1 MKTDKASDSTDK
13 ASGAVNE
20 VRLVGR
26 LSRDPE
32 QRVLP
37 SGDEMWTF
45 RVVVPRPE
53 GGRSRQTVDAL
64 DCAVWGGRV
73 RASVA
78 GWAADD
84 VVEVAG
90 ALRKRFYASGVRPRV
105 AGGGRGDVGTDG
117 PSRERYSSCSERM
130 STPMLG
136 LGWNDVA
143 FSGSRRPACATRTTR
158 SKSGAGISTATPGV
172 DLTLV
177 SASSTEWW

>member
-1 MKTDKASDSTDK
+1 MLAEVIDVKTDKVSDSTDK
-13 ASGAVNE
+13 ASDVVNE

-45 RVVVPRPE
+45 MLVVPRPE
-53 GGRSRQTVDAL
+53 GGRSRQKIDAL

-84 VVEVAG
+84 VVEVTG
-90 ALRKRFYASGVRPRV
+90 ALRKRFFTGSNGQASRVEVEVASGRMVRR
-105 AGGGRGDVGTDG
+105 A
-117 PSRERYSSCSERM
+117 S
-130 STPMLG
+130 
-136 LGWNDVA
+136 
-143 FSGSRRPACATRTTR
+143 ATRR
-158 SKSGAGISTATPGV
+158 AATG
-172 DLTLV
+172 
-177 SASSTEWW
+177 